1 MENQTDNQFRPD
13 GASWSGIAGTRFWRG
28 AHWSRRIFFRHLA
41 SALGGYFLMPRRPG
55 ESVARAAVNTRK
67 SAKNVVFVLM
77 SGGPSHIDT
86 FDLKMTA
93 STPREFS
100 PVEHGSIVWPRG
112 IMPRLADQLQNL
124 AVLRSVKAWASVHEL
139 SRNWIQIN
147 RSPTSGLAR
156 IAPHIGSV
164 ASLELAQKDAVMP
177 AFVSLNAGTQPGAG
191 YFTSDHAPFM
201 VNPGG
206 GGLGNTR
213 HPDGQPAFDRR
224 LALLGALASEERLT
238 QEFGGNVAAMTA
250 YNAGAQRLMY
260 NSDVDRVFT
269 FAQDERNRYGNT
281 GFGNACIAARNLLR
295 ANLGTRFIQITVGGW
310 DNHAG
315 IYTGAFNPSNANSLI
330 RQFDN
335 GLGTLIGDLSQ
346 EGLLNDTM
354 VIAMG
359 EFGRT
364 VRGTSGSLNAQAG
377 RDHFLTQSVLMAG
390 GGVRGGTAIGKTDG
404 EGYDIVEN
412 GWNRDRWIRPEDIG
426 ATIYSA
432 LGIDWTTVRRDDPF
446 GRGFEYIPTTD
457 RIEYTPINELF
468 G

>member
-1 MENQTDNQFRPD
+1 MEHPADNGSRPD
-13 GASWSGIAGTRFWRG
+13 GTNWAGIAGTRFWRG
-28 AHWSRRIFFRHLA
+28 AHWSRRVFFRHLA
-41 SALGGYFLMPRRPG
+41 SAVGGYFLLPSRPG
-55 ESVARAAVNTRK
+55 SSVAQAAVTTRNT
-67 SAKNVVFVLM
+67 AKNVVFVLM
-77 SGGPSHIDT
+77 AGGPSHIDT
-86 FDLKMTA
+86 FDLKMTP
-93 STPREFS
+93 STPRAFD
-100 PVEHGSIVWPRG
+100 PVEQGSILWPKA
-112 IMPRLADQLQNL
+112 IMPKLADQLQNVAL
-124 AVLRSVKAWASVHEL
+124 LRSVKAWASVHEL
-139 SRNWIQIN
+139 SRNWLQIN

-164 ASLELAQKDAVMP
+164 VSLELGRKDAVMP

-191 YFTSDHAPFM
+191 YFTSDHAPFI

-213 HPDGQPAFDRR
+213 HPDGQPAFERR
-224 LALLGALASEERLT
+224 LALLGALSAEDRLAGD
-238 QEFGGNVAAMTA
+238 FGANVAEVSA
-250 YNAGAQRLMY
+250 YNEGARRLMY

-269 FAQDERNRYGNT
+269 FAQDERNRFGNT

-295 ANLGTRFIQITVGGW
+295 AKLGTRFIQITIGGW

-315 IYTGAFNPSNANSLI
+315 IYTGAFNPANANALI

-335 GLGTLIGDLSQ
+335 GLGTLMADLATD
-346 EGLLNDTM
+346 GLLNDTLI
-354 VIAMG
+354 VAMG

-390 GGVRGGTAIGKTDG
+390 GGIRGGRAIGRTDA

-412 GWNRDRWIRPEDIG
+412 GWSRDRWIRPEDLG

-432 LGIDWTTVRRDDPF
+432 LGIDWTTIRRDDPF

-457 RIEYTPINELF
+457 RLEYAPVLELW